1 MSEQNNTPAKP
12 LKELIES
19 KVKQRFIE
27 LTDSKTFETEL
38 SFALQHINKSPQLKK
53 ATAQSNI
60 QAVLNIAQTGLTL
73 NPVMKMAYLV
83 PRFMNEQIETHLKPS
98 YIGLCKLVTDT
109 GSAKRIY
116 SHVVREGDEF
126 KVSLG
131 LNMDL
136 IHSPSLDNSREQK
149 EITHVYCVAVLSDDT
164 PMIEVMTSEQVNE
177 IRERSEAYKAFKA
190 GRMKSCVWQ
199 SDYSEMARKTVI
211 RRAIKQIPKT
221 NMWQKVG
228 EVVKL
233 DETDY
238 KATEGQ
244 ISYIETLLIT
254 SNITREQEEGIFFEL
269 DTMSP
274 DRAKEVIDF
283 LKNNQRDA
291 ILSGDSYTVSE
302 AAQKVQEKLND
313 PKS

>member
-1 MSEQNNTPAKP
+1 
-12 LKELIES
+12 
-19 KVKQRFIE
+19 
-27 LTDSKTFETEL
+27 
-38 SFALQHINKSPQLKK
+38 
-53 ATAQSNI
+53 
-60 QAVLNIAQTGLTL
+60 
-73 NPVMKMAYLV
+73 
-83 PRFMNEQIETHLKPS
+83 
-98 YIGLCKLVTDT
+98 
-109 GSAKRIY
+109 
-116 SHVVREGDEF
+116 
-126 KVSLG
+126 
-131 LNMDL
+131 
-136 IHSPSLDNSREQK
+136 
-149 EITHVYCVAVLSDDT
+149 
-164 PMIEVMTSEQVNE
+164 
-177 IRERSEAYKAFKA
+177 
-190 GRMKSCVWQ
+190 
-199 SDYSEMARKTVI
+199 
-211 RRAIKQIPKT
+211 
-221 NMWQKVG
+221 MWQKVG